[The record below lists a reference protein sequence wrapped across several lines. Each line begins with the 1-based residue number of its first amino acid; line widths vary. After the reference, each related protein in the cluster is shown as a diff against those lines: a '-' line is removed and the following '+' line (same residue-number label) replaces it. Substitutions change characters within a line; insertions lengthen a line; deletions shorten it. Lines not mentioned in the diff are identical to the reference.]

1 MRNKYLQFG
10 LGMIVGG
17 LLCGTTASAADY
29 LTATVSTQRFYLN
42 GQPVQLEAYAIHGN
56 NFVKLRD
63 IGRAVDFGVIYD
75 GTTNSVYIDPNS
87 PYQEEVKQTEQ
98 TTGAP
103 SAVTEETV
111 QAALARLKEAY
122 PSGSLYGA
130 PYVSGSG
137 GPYSVSNTYCAGW
150 AVKCSDAA
158 FGSLPWRRVD
168 RPSWDEIRPGDL
180 VEYTSATTNHVVVV
194 VRKTAEGIFVT
205 ESGLNNKTRW
215 GGQYFRWWLEEQPEY
230 ILFTR
235 YPQSYP
241 AGE

>member
-17 LLCGTTASAADY
+17 LLCGTTAAAADY

-63 IGRAVDFGVIYD
+63 IGQAVDFGVTYD
-75 GTTNSVYIDPNS
+75 GSTNSVYIDPDS
-87 PYQEEVKQTEQ
+87 HYEQEVSKPAH
-98 TTGAP
+98 TTSAP

-130 PYVSGSG
+130 PYISGSG
-137 GPYSVSNTYCAGW
+137 GPYSVSTTYCAGW

-158 FGSLPWRRVD
+158 FGGLPWRRVD

-180 VEYTSATTNHVVVV
+180 VEYTSETTNHVVVV
-194 VRKTAEGIFVT
+194 VRKTEEGIFVT

-235 YPQSYP
+235 YPQ
-241 AGE
+241 